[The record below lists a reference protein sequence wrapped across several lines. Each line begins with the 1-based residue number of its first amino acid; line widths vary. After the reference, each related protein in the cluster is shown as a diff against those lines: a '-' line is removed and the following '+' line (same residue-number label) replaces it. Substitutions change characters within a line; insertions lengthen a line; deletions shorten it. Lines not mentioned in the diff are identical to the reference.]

1 MRDLITHVTDNCTP
15 VDRELRFDQVLDENY
30 SFENVG
36 GPFGHMVPSQ
46 VLKEMD
52 PTAYR
57 CGVNDYMDGEETY
70 EIKGDTY
77 WIKDVEAARDEF
89 IEELETELSGLEVEL
104 EDLKGE
110 LEALDPEEGMT
121 EYGCLL
127 LDISQAQQ
135 NIDRNEKEIDRA
147 KTYSF

>member
-1 MRDLITHVTDNCTP
+1 MKDLITHVTDNCTP
-15 VDRELRFDQVLDENY
+15 VDREELFDQSLDECY
-30 SFENVG
+30 SFDDVG
-36 GPFGHMVPSQ
+36 GPFTHMVPSQ

-70 EIKGDTY
+70 EIEGDTY

-135 NIDRNEKEIDRA
+135 NIERNEKEIAEA
-147 KTYSF
+147 KTYNF